1 MQETWVQSLCWED
14 LLEKGTATHS
24 SILACRSQFVHLDYA
39 FDPFNQPLLILCPLE
54 GTRTLPSVPQEQVCQ
69 QALVGGLGPL
79 GGCCRLA
86 LRGGGT
92 QTHSHDV
99 LLFLEDNPGRAKGA
113 FLPWKSLLHEKKRI

>member
-24 SILACRSQFVHLDYA
+24 SILAWRIQFVPLDYA

-54 GTRTLPSVPQEQVCQ
+54 GTRKLPGVPREQICQ

-79 GGCCRLA
+79 WGCCLLA
-86 LRGGGT
+86 LLGGGT